1 MVKRYQVEKLMMS
14 QVENRTPETEE
25 LKRVIS
31 ERQVERGEVFDGD
44 KLRLGEVELK
54 VLWPIMDLMEASDVN
69 EVSTVLLGS
78 YDKFDFLLTGDA
90 EERIEDVLRLTEKLK
105 EVEVLKV
112 GHHGSKTSTGEKFIK
127 IVRPK
132 LAVISVGK
140 NNFGHP
146 RQEVLERLKI
156 LSVRVMRTDQDGA
169 VKVVSDGK
177 NWWLK

>member
-1 MVKRYQVEKLMMS
+1 
-14 QVENRTPETEE
+14 
-25 LKRVIS
+25 
-31 ERQVERGEVFDGD
+31 
-44 KLRLGEVELK
+44 
-54 VLWPIMDLMEASDVN
+54 MDLMEASDVN